1 MTDVAIIGAGPY
13 GLAAA
18 AELRAAG
25 IDICAFGRPMS
36 FWSEH
41 MPGGMLLRSPYV
53 ASSIGSAQGPLS
65 LDAFAAS
72 QGVAIDRPVP
82 LELFVDYGRW
92 VQATAVPDLD
102 QRLITRVE
110 RDGSGFTIVLDEDD
124 RVPATR
130 VVVAGGIKPFAHVP
144 PVFAGLPAA
153 LVSHTSQH
161 RDLSVFS
168 GRRVLVIG
176 GGQSALESAALLHE
190 AAADVEVVTRAPM
203 IRWLGQRPWL
213 RELGPVSTLLYAP
226 AEVGPPLLSQLVEVP
241 GWVRRLPP
249 GARRA
254 LERRSVRP
262 AGAGWLRPRVVDAVP
277 VRTGRTVVRAEDV
290 GERVTVTYHDG
301 ASDTVEHVLLGTG
314 YRVDIARYPFLS
326 PQLTAAV
333 HQVGGYPVLRSGLES
348 SIPGLH
354 FLGAPAAW
362 SFGPLMRFV
371 AGSEYV
377 ALQLTRHLVHQA
389 GRRSGREPVRL

>member
-1 MTDVAIIGAGPY
+1 MTEIAIIGAGPY

-25 IDICAFGRPMS
+25 MDVCAFGRPMS

-41 MPGGMLLRSPYV
+41 MPRGMLLRSPYV
-53 ASSIGSAQGPLS
+53 GSSIGSAQGPLS

-72 QGVAIDRPVP
+72 HGAAIDRPLP
-82 LELFVDYGRW
+82 LKWFVDYGRW

-102 QRLITRVE
+102 QRLVTWVE
-110 RDGSGFTIVLDEDD
+110 RDGSGFTLVLDDD
-124 RVPATR
+124 ERIPATR
-130 VVVAGGIKPFAHVP
+130 VIVAGGIQPFAHVP

-161 RDLSVFS
+161 RDLSMFS

-254 LERRSVRP
+254 LERRSIRP

-277 VRTGRTVVRAEDV
+277 VRTGRTVVRAEDA
-290 GERVTVTYHDG
+290 GDRVTVTYHDG
-301 ASDTVEHVLLGTG
+301 ASDTVDHVLLGTG

-333 HQVGGYPVLRSGLES
+333 QQVGGYPVLRAGLES
-348 SIPGLH
+348 SVPGLH

-371 AGSEYV
+371 AGSEFV
-377 ALQLTRHLVHQA
+377 ALQLTRHLVRRTR
-389 GRRSGREPVRL
+389 RRSSRDPARL